1 MPTDIKYPRI
11 GVLWKG
17 TQGHK
22 ERQQP
27 KIFGHGDERPVV
39 QLLGD
44 DSNGRRGDHAAYFG
58 WNGKQVR
65 VNGAEPILRS
75 R

>member
-1 MPTDIKYPRI
+1 VPTDIEYPRI

-27 KIFGHGDERPVV
+27 EIFGHGDEGPDV

-44 DSNGRRGDHAAYFG
+44 DSHGDHAAYFE
-58 WNGKQVR
+58 WNGK
-65 VNGAEPILRS
+65 
-75 R
+75 